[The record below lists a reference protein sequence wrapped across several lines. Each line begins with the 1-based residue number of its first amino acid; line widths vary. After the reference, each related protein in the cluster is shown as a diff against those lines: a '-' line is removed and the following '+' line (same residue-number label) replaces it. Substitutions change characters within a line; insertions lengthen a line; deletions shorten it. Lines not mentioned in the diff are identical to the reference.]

1 MTAISRRD
9 TDKNKTRTPVPE
21 SLAEIEAARA
31 GLVATLAGF
40 LKKTTALSAA
50 AILLAALLASPAHA
64 IRLKELGTFEG
75 VRVNQISGYGLV
87 VGLNGTGD
95 KDQTGFT
102 RQSLSNLLKRMDITV
117 APTALKVK
125 NVAAVMVTADLPPF
139 VKPGT
144 KIDVLV
150 SSIGDSTSLQ
160 GGTLL
165 VSAMEGLDNQIYAI
179 AQGPISVGGFAI
191 TGQAASVQRNHPTVG
206 RIVQGGT
213 VEREV
218 PIRWQGKET
227 LSVKLGQP
235 DFTTAAR
242 VAEAINES
250 LPGAAARPLDAA
262 TIELRVPGNYR
273 ENLAVLVAE
282 LENVSVDPDHVGKV
296 IINERTGSVVV
307 GENVKLSTVA
317 VAHGNLSIQI
327 REGQN
332 VSQPGP
338 FSDGETVV
346 TPETDINVE
355 EGADNLLL
363 IERSTNI
370 NDVVKALNAIGVTP
384 RDLIT
389 IFQLIQ
395 AAGALHGELEIL

>member
-1 MTAISRRD
+1 LAAI
-9 TDKNKTRTPVPE
+9 
-21 SLAEIEAARA
+21 A
-31 GLVATLAGF
+31 F
-40 LKKTTALSAA
+40 FA
-50 AILLAALLASPAHA
+50 AILAVLAPTEAKA
-64 IRLKELGTFEG
+64 IRLKEMATFEG
-75 VRVNQISGYGLV
+75 VRVNQIVGYGLV

-125 NVAAVMVTADLPPF
+125 NVAAVMVTADLPAF

-150 SSIGDSTSLQ
+150 SSLGDSTSLQ

-165 VSAMEGLDNQIYAI
+165 VTALQALDGQVYAI
-179 AQGPISVGGFAI
+179 AQGPLSVGGFAL
-191 TGQAASVQRNHPTVG
+191 TGQAATVQKNHPTVG

-227 LSVKLGQP
+227 LSVKLSQP

-250 LPGAAARPLDAA
+250 LPGAAARPMDAA
-262 TIELRVPGNYR
+262 TVELSVPANYR
-273 ENLAVLVAE
+273 ENLAVMVAE
-282 LENVSVDPDHVGKV
+282 LENVNVIPDSVGKV

-317 VAHGNLSIQI
+317 VAHGNLSVQI
-327 REGQN
+327 REGVT
-332 VSQPGP
+332 VSQPGD
-338 FSDGETVV
+338 FTDGETVAA
-346 TPETDINVE
+346 PETDINVE

>member
-1 MTAISRRD
+1 MKKTAIS
-9 TDKNKTRTPVPE
+9 
-21 SLAEIEAARA
+21 LALTASI
-31 GLVATLAGF
+31 TLLAF
-40 LKKTTALSAA
+40 LLSA
-50 AILLAALLASPAHA
+50 PAEA
-64 IRLKELGTFEG
+64 IRVKELATFEG
-75 VRVNQISGYGLV
+75 VRVNQITGYGLV

-102 RQSLSNLLKRMDITV
+102 RQSLSNLLKRMDLSI
-117 APTALKVK
+117 APSALKVK

-139 VKPGT
+139 VKPGN
-144 KIDVLV
+144 KIDILV

-165 VSAMEGLDNQIYAI
+165 VTSLKGLDNQVYAM
-179 AQGPISVGGFAI
+179 AQGPLSVGGFAI
-191 TGQAASVQRNHPTVG
+191 TGQAASVQKNHPTVG
-206 RIVQGGT
+206 RIVQGAT

-218 PIRWQGKET
+218 PIRWQGKES
-227 LSVKLGQP
+227 LSVKLSQP

-250 LPGAAARPLDAA
+250 LPGAAAKPLDASSV
-262 TIELRVPGNYR
+262 ELTVPANFR

-282 LENVSVDPDHVGKV
+282 LENLNVEPDYVGKV
-296 IINERTGSVVV
+296 IIDERTGTVVI

-317 VAHGNLSIQI
+317 VAHGTLSVQI
-327 REGQN
+327 REGVQ
-332 VSQPGP
+332 VTQPGP
-338 FSDGETVV
+338 FTDGETMVN
-346 TPETDINVE
+346 PETEINVE

-384 RDLIT
+384 RDLIM
-389 IFQLIQ
+389 IFQAIK
-395 AAGALHGELEIL
+395 AAGALHGELEII

>member
-1 MTAISRRD
+1 MSFKGFFGPMVR
-9 TDKNKTRTPVPE
+9 
-21 SLAEIEAARA
+21 LALL
-31 GLVATLAGF
+31 GLLTGGF
-40 LKKTTALSAA
+40 LALWPGQAW
-50 AILLAALLASPAHA
+50 A
-64 IRLKELGTFEG
+64 IRLKELATFEG
-75 VRVNQISGYGLV
+75 VRVNQITGYGLV

-102 RQSLSNLLKRMDITV
+102 RQSLSNLLKRMDVTV

-125 NVAAVMVTADLPPF
+125 NVAAVMVTADLPAF

-144 KIDVLV
+144 RIDVLV
-150 SSIGDSTSLQ
+150 SSLGDATSLQ

-165 VSAMEGLDNQIYAI
+165 LTALRGLDDQIYSI
-179 AQGPISVGGFAI
+179 AQGPLSVGGFAI
-191 TGQAASVQRNHPTVG
+191 AGQAATVQRNHPTVG

-227 LSVKLGQP
+227 MTVKLHSP
-235 DFTTAAR
+235 DFTTASR
-242 VAEAINES
+242 VAESINEV
-250 LPGAAARPLDAA
+250 LPGAGARPMDAA
-262 TIELRVPGNYR
+262 TVELSVPMNYR
-273 ENLAVLVAE
+273 ENLAVMVAE
-282 LENVSVDPDHVGKV
+282 LENVAVEPDSIGKV

-332 VSQPGP
+332 VSQPDP
-338 FSDGETVV
+338 FSPGETVV
-346 TPETDINVE
+346 TPETDVNVE

-395 AAGALHGELEIL
+395 AAGALHGELEII

>member
-1 MTAISRRD
+1 
-9 TDKNKTRTPVPE
+9 
-21 SLAEIEAARA
+21 
-31 GLVATLAGF
+31 LVITL
-40 LKKTTALSAA
+40 LSA
-50 AILLAALLASPAHA
+50 LALLAWAGPAQA
-64 IRLKELGTFEG
+64 IRLKELATFEG
-75 VRVNQISGYGLV
+75 VRVNQITGYGLV

-102 RQSLSNLLKRMDITV
+102 RQSLSNLLKRMDVTV
-117 APTALKVK
+117 APSALKVK
-125 NVAAVMVTADLPPF
+125 NVAAVMVTADLPAF

-144 KIDVLV
+144 RIDVLV
-150 SSIGDSTSLQ
+150 SSLGDATSLQ

-165 VSAMEGLDNQIYAI
+165 VTALRCLDNQIYSI
-179 AQGPISVGGFAI
+179 AQGPLSVGGFAI
-191 TGQAASVQRNHPTVG
+191 TGQAATVQRNHPTVG

-227 LSVKLGQP
+227 LTVKLNNP

-242 VAEAINES
+242 VAESINES
-250 LPGAAARPLDAA
+250 LPGAGARPLDAA
-262 TIELRVPGNYR
+262 TVELSVPANYR
-273 ENLAVLVAE
+273 ENLAVMVAE
-282 LENVSVDPDHVGKV
+282 LENAAVEPDAIGKV
-296 IINERTGSVVV
+296 IINERTGSVVI

-327 REGQN
+327 REGQI
-332 VSQPGP
+332 VDQPDP
-338 FSDGETVV
+338 FSEGQTVV

-395 AAGALHGELEIL
+395 AAGALHGELEII

>member
-1 MTAISRRD
+1 MRPTLTIFGSIPRSAVS
-9 TDKNKTRTPVPE
+9 TRPLASGR
-21 SLAEIEAARA
+21 SLRAPAVAA
-31 GLVATLAGF
+31 LTLA
-40 LKKTTALSAA
+40 LALLLSAA
-50 AILLAALLASPAHA
+50 PAHA
-64 IRLKELGTFEG
+64 IRLKELATFEG
-75 VRVNQISGYGLV
+75 VRVNQITGYGLV

-102 RQSLSNLLKRMDITV
+102 RQSLSNLLKRMDV
-117 APTALKVK
+117 AVPAASLKVK

-150 SSIGDSTSLQ
+150 SSMGDSTSLQ

-165 VSAMEGLDNQIYAI
+165 MSALKGLDDHIYAI
-179 AQGPISVGGFAI
+179 AQGPLSVGGFAI
-191 TGQAASVQRNHPTVG
+191 AGQAATVQRNHPTVG

-218 PIRWQGKET
+218 PSRWQGKET
-227 LSVKLGQP
+227 LTVKLGRP

-242 VAEAINES
+242 VAEGINES
-250 LPGAAARPLDAA
+250 LPGAAARPVDAA
-262 TIELRVPGNYR
+262 TVEMNVPANYR
-273 ENLAVLVAE
+273 ENLAVMVAE
-282 LENVSVDPDHVGKV
+282 LEGVDVVPDSVGKIV
-296 IINERTGSVVV
+296 INERTGSVVV

-317 VAHGNLSIQI
+317 VAHGNLSVQI
-327 REGQN
+327 REGFN
-332 VSQPGP
+332 VSQPDP

-346 TPETDINVE
+346 TPETDVNVE

-395 AAGALHGELEIL
+395 AAGALHGELEII

>member
-1 MTAISRRD
+1 MFSDRSWAKRPQGRRVIVALITAVVLILWLSS
-9 TDKNKTRTPVPE
+9 P
-21 SLAEIEAARA
+21 SL
-31 GLVATLAGF
+31 
-40 LKKTTALSAA
+40 
-50 AILLAALLASPAHA
+50 A
-64 IRLKELGTFEG
+64 IRLKEVATFEG
-75 VRVNQISGYGLV
+75 VRVNQIAGYGLV

-117 APTALKVK
+117 SPTALKVK
-125 NVAAVMVTADLPPF
+125 NVAAVMVTADLPAF

-144 KIDVLV
+144 KLDVLV
-150 SSIGDSTSLQ
+150 SSLGDSTSLQ

-165 VSAMEGLDNQIYAI
+165 ITALKGLDGQIYAI
-179 AQGPISVGGFAI
+179 AQGPLSVGGFAL
-191 TGQAASVQRNHPTVG
+191 TGQAATVQKNHPTVG

-227 LSVKLGQP
+227 LSIKLSSP

-242 VAEAINES
+242 VAEAVNEV
-250 LPGAAARPLDAA
+250 LPGASARPLDAA
-262 TIELRVPGNYR
+262 TIELSVPANYR
-273 ENLAVLVAE
+273 ENLAVMVAE
-282 LENVSVDPDHVGKV
+282 LENVSVIPDSVGKV

-317 VAHGNLSIQI
+317 VAHGNLSVQI
-327 REGQN
+327 REGVT
-332 VSQPGP
+332 VSQPDA
-338 FSDGETVV
+338 FSGGETVV
-346 TPETDINVE
+346 APETDINVE

>member
-1 MTAISRRD
+1 MTKDDSIRAALHFS
-9 TDKNKTRTPVPE
+9 KTMPSGR
-21 SLAEIEAARA
+21 LGRWLA
-31 GLVATLAGF
+31 GLAALAI
-40 LKKTTALSAA
+40 A
-50 AILLAALLASPAHA
+50 LLAAFTPPAEA
-64 IRLKELGTFEG
+64 IRLKEISTFEG
-75 VRVNQISGYGLV
+75 VRVNQIVGYGLV

-125 NVAAVMVTADLPPF
+125 NVAAVMVTADLPAF

-150 SSIGDSTSLQ
+150 SSLGDSTSLQ

-165 VSAMEGLDNQIYAI
+165 VTALQALDGQVYAI
-179 AQGPISVGGFAI
+179 AQGPLSVGGFAL
-191 TGQAASVQRNHPTVG
+191 TGQAATVQKNHPTVG

-227 LSVKLGQP
+227 LSVKLSSP

-262 TIELRVPGNYR
+262 TIELSVPANYR
-273 ENLAVLVAE
+273 ENLAVMVAE
-282 LENVSVDPDHVGKV
+282 LENVNVIPDSIGKV

-317 VAHGNLSIQI
+317 VAHGNLSVQI
-327 REGQN
+327 KEGVT
-332 VSQPGP
+332 VSQPGD
-338 FSDGETVV
+338 FTDGETVAA
-346 TPETDINVE
+346 PETDINVE

-384 RDLIT
+384 
-389 IFQLIQ
+389 
-395 AAGALHGELEIL
+395 

>member
-1 MTAISRRD
+1 
-9 TDKNKTRTPVPE
+9 
-21 SLAEIEAARA
+21 
-31 GLVATLAGF
+31 
-40 LKKTTALSAA
+40 
-50 AILLAALLASPAHA
+50 
-64 IRLKELGTFEG
+64 
-75 VRVNQISGYGLV
+75 
-87 VGLNGTGD
+87 
-95 KDQTGFT
+95 
-102 RQSLSNLLKRMDITV
+102 
-117 APTALKVK
+117 
-125 NVAAVMVTADLPPF
+125 MVTADLPAF

-144 KIDVLV
+144 RIDVLV
-150 SSIGDSTSLQ
+150 SSLGDATSLQ

-165 VSAMEGLDNQIYAI
+165 LTSLRGLDGQIYSI
-179 AQGPISVGGFAI
+179 AQGPLSVGGFAI
-191 TGQAASVQRNHPTVG
+191 TGQAATVQRNHPTVG

-227 LSVKLGQP
+227 MTVKLNQP
-235 DFTTAAR
+235 DFTTASR
-242 VAEAINES
+242 VAESINEV
-250 LPGAAARPLDAA
+250 LPGAGARPIDAA
-262 TIELRVPGNYR
+262 TVELAVPMNYR
-273 ENLAVLVAE
+273 ENLAIMVAE
-282 LENVSVDPDHVGKV
+282 LENVAVEPDSIGKV

-332 VSQPGP
+332 VSQPDP
-338 FSDGETVV
+338 FSPGETVV
-346 TPETDINVE
+346 TPETDVNVE

-395 AAGALHGELEIL
+395 AAGALHGELEII

>member
-1 MTAISRRD
+1 M
-9 TDKNKTRTPVPE
+9 
-21 SLAEIEAARA
+21 SLATLRKSLLSHKAVA
-31 GLVATLAGF
+31 LVPALIVVF
-40 LKKTTALSAA
+40 SLFALSGSAR
-50 AILLAALLASPAHA
+50 A
-64 IRLKELGTFEG
+64 IRLKELATFEG
-75 VRVNQISGYGLV
+75 VRVNQITGYGLV

-102 RQSLSNLLKRMDITV
+102 RQSLSNLLKRMDVTV
-117 APTALKVK
+117 APSALKVK
-125 NVAAVMVTADLPPF
+125 NVAAVMVTADLPAF

-144 KIDVLV
+144 RIDVLV
-150 SSIGDSTSLQ
+150 SSLGDSTSLQ

-165 VSAMEGLDNQIYAI
+165 LTALRGLDGQIYSI
-179 AQGPISVGGFAI
+179 AQGPLSVGGFAI
-191 TGQAASVQRNHPTVG
+191 AGQAATVQRNHPTVG

-227 LSVKLGQP
+227 MTVKLNQP

-242 VAEAINES
+242 VSESINEV
-250 LPGAAARPLDAA
+250 LPGAGARPIDAA
-262 TIELRVPGNYR
+262 TVEMSVPMNYR
-273 ENLAVLVAE
+273 ENLAVMVAE
-282 LENVSVDPDHVGKV
+282 LENVSVEPDAIGRV

-332 VSQPGP
+332 VSQPDP
-338 FSDGETVV
+338 FSPGETVV
-346 TPETDINVE
+346 TPETDVNVE

-395 AAGALHGELEIL
+395 AAGALHGELEII